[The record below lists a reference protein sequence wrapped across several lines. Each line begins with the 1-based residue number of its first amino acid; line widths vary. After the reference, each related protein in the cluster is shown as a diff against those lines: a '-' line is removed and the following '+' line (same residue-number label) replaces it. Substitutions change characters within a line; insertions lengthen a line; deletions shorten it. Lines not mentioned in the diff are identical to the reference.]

1 MPTSPTPED
10 AHQTST
16 TSSKSAKVTQ
26 KTTAGQAN
34 TKGKK
39 NGAAKDSGLGGVM
52 AAVKKEGKM

>member
-1 MPTSPTPED
+1 MPASPISED
-10 AHQTST
+10 AHQTAN
-16 TSSKSAKVTQ
+16 TSAKAAKVTQ